1 MGLFDIFRKKKKMT
15 LEEVVKKM
23 KKEGYSDKEIK
34 EKLMGEMTEKVL
46 GGIGVSDERI
56 EELKNEYKE
65 EKDTPSVEGHSNV
78 EFRWVVGKC
87 DIDDDT
93 RDYIIT
99 EKGKNFI
106 NKDGVCEDCLSRKD
120 EIDTMEYWKLVG
132 LPQSGFSMC
141 QYGCGCKLVEVK
153 N

>member
-1 MGLFDIFRKKKKMT
+1 MGRHKRLRQTSKCWYLFVSNTYRRVCADKKN
-15 LEEVVKKM
+15 
-23 KKEGYSDKEIK
+23 GA
-34 EKLMGEMTEKVL
+34 
-46 GGIGVSDERI
+46 
-56 EELKNEYKE
+56 
-65 EKDTPSVEGHSNV
+65 VE
-78 EFRWVVGKC
+78 
-87 DIDDDT
+87 IDDDT

-153 N
+153 K

>member
-34 EKLMGEMTEKVL
+34 EKLMGE
-46 GGIGVSDERI
+46 VS
-56 EELKNEYKE
+56 
-65 EKDTPSVEGHSNV
+65 EKDTPSVGGHSNV
-78 EFRWVVGKC
+78 EFRWVIGKC
-87 DIDDDT
+87 DIDDDE
-93 RDYIIT
+93 REYILA
-99 EKGKNFI
+99 ECGKNFI
-106 NKDGVCEDCLSRKD
+106 NKDGVCENCLSRKD